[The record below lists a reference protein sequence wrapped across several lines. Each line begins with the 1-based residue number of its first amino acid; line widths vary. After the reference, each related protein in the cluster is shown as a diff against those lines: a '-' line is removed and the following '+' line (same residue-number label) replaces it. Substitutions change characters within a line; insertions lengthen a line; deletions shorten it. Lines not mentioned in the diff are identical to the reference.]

1 MKNQTPMTKM
11 LTMTLACTLVALSPA
26 EAVGQK
32 SKPQPGKLSQRQQ
45 QVVSSE
51 AFLSDHPDM
60 LNRMRA
66 MQELERGDAER
77 AANYFKRAAHYADKQ
92 SQAGYAELL
101 WKGHGVP
108 QDRPAAYAWM
118 DLASERGYTLFL
130 GFRERYWNAL
140 SEQERLRALEVGET
154 IYAEYGDS
162 VAKPRMEKILKRA
175 LRKITGS
182 RVGFVGG
189 LTIIIPGPGGGTSIN
204 ASTYYNKRFWEPKQY
219 WHWQEE
225 VVEGARHGTVTV
237 SDLVQVREAAS
248 SQKSADPGD

>member
-1 MKNQTPMTKM
+1 MKDQASMARM
-11 LTMTLACTLVALSPA
+11 SALALASTLLVIAP
-26 EAVGQK
+26 VGAGAQESK
-32 SKPQPGKLSQRQQ
+32 SKPGKLSQGQQ
-45 QVVSSE
+45 EVLSSE
-51 AFLSDHPDM
+51 TFLSDHPDM

-66 MQELERGDAER
+66 MQELERGDAAR

-154 IYAEYGDS
+154 IYAEYGDA

-204 ASTYYNKRFWEPKQY
+204 GSTYYNKRFWEPKQY